1 MATTFSVKKVA
12 ELKEIFEKSQ
22 YIKREWK
29 TDESLTMT
37 LSQYA
42 EFINPAFKQVTG
54 NPVVIAKERKNGG
67 IFLKMVIPL
76 DNGDA
81 EFDLSYENEF
91 EEGDEIKLDTLV
103 FCVEKALGKSHGY
116 ATGDVI

>member
-91 EEGDEIKLDTLV
+91 EEGDEIKLDTLN

-116 ATGDVI
+116 ATGEVI